1 MWLWVTLWYLNET
14 RSELIKSGWPF
25 IYLRPALEVS
35 LSLSSREN
43 IIDNLLKFTEHW
55 NRIPRPTSTSSSPLL
70 WPLSWAIYRHLSL
83 WHVWRPF
90 QFITCTTLSILP
102 PVSAASAAYLLNS
115 ITDSTTTYSIH
126 WPSVRVIHSADRMAR
141 NINFRCPNSL
151 SPTHP
156 LLAAAGR
163 PAVHP
168 WSSFN
173 FQWMHVIETLFEN
186 MSLKVVAS
194 SFDI

>member
-1 MWLWVTLWYLNET
+1 MTLWYLNET
-14 RSELIKSGWPF
+14 RSELINSGWPF

-90 QFITCTTLSILP
+90 ELITCTTLSILP

-115 ITDSTTTYSIH
+115 ITDSPSPVIDHILHLFNSLAKRPRHSFSRSNGKKHKFSLSKFFIAHTTSACCCCRPSIH
-126 WPSVRVIHSADRMAR
+126 DR
-141 NINFRCPNSL
+141 L
-151 SPTHP
+151 SI
-156 LLAAAGR
+156 
-163 PAVHP
+163 
-168 WSSFN
+168 FN
-173 FQWMHVIETLFEN
+173 KCM
-186 MSLKVVAS
+186 
-194 SFDI
+194 